1 MVIYSGFSHEKWWF
15 SIAMLVHQRVI
26 EILSLKAGTNG
37 DSDLCV
43 CLKMQVVSHHVAPS
57 ENGGKAR
64 GWTSGTV
71 AYLTN
76 PSEIIWLC
84 QNSYWSH
91 GPVEI
96 VDLPSWKMVVIFH
109 SYVNV
114 YHRVSFGNPER
125 VVYPTPLKKNWSVG
139 MMKFHSQLFLESHS
153 KFHGSKPPTRSYL
166 LGIPGTL

>member
-1 MVIYSGFSHEKWWF
+1 MG
-15 SIAMLVHQRVI
+15 
-26 EILSLKAGTNG
+26 ILICV
-37 DSDLCV
+37 CV
-43 CLKMQVVSHHVAPS
+43 CLNMQVVSHHVAPS
-57 ENGGKAR
+57 ENGGKPR

-114 YHRVSFGNPER
+114 YHRVSFRNPEW
-125 VVYPTPLKKNWSVG
+125 VVEPYPSEKYEYIGQLWSVG

-166 LGIPGTL
+166 LGCLIAIFVPKHLSAKRYRPRCWRYPWWPRSK